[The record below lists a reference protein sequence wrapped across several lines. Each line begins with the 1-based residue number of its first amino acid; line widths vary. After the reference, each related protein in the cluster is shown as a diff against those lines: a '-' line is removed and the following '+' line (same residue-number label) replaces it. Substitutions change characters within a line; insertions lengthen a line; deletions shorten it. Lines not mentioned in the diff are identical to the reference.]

1 MCQKRNIW
9 INGQPVEV
17 SDAVFAAYQKG
28 ERKMRYFEYDLKVD
42 RAASGDE
49 NRTQRDLS
57 REVSLEGLSAAG
69 EQFAPDIPG
78 VEEAVLQRFQ
88 VEALKAALQTLSEEE
103 RRIINALFYEE
114 LSERDAAG
122 QLGIT
127 QPALHKRK
135 VKILKKLKEF
145 LEE

>member
-1 MCQKRNIW
+1 MCQKKNVW

-28 ERKMRYFEYDLKVD
+28 ERKMRYFEYDLKAD

-57 REVSLEGLSAAG
+57 REVSLEGLSA

-88 VEALKAALQTLSEEE
+88 VEALKAALKGVFVL
-103 RRIINALFYEE
+103 
-114 LSERDAAG
+114 
-122 QLGIT
+122 
-127 QPALHKRK
+127 P
-135 VKILKKLKEF
+135 
-145 LEE
+145 